1 MSTEKHA
8 IPNGNIRC
16 GKLCG
21 IINDISYLSFFY
33 RHFHGCVCGE
43 TWQRTAMINRTH
55 GVCGTGVQCCF
66 SENNK
71 TSVSTYESP
80 QSSCSSS
87 FTNHIITDISIMLSS
102 TCLINVLI
110 FLRVTLFLINVYHA
124 ASSTFPKHSGCMVLK
139 YIEATW
145 NLFLPQ

>member
-8 IPNGNIRC
+8 IPNENLRC

-21 IINDISYLSFFY
+21 DISHLSFFY

-43 TWQRTAMINRTH
+43 TWQRTDMINRTL
-55 GVCGTGVQCCF
+55 GVCGTGVLCCL

-71 TSVSTYESP
+71 TSASTYESP

-87 FTNHIITDISIMLSS
+87 FTNHIIIIHVSYKCTY
-102 TCLINVLI
+102 
-110 FLRVTLFLINVYHA
+110 FLASYTHFHHVYHA
-124 ASSTFPKHSGCMVLK
+124 ASSTFPKHSAK
-139 YIEATW
+139 I
-145 NLFLPQ
+145 F

>member
-1 MSTEKHA
+1 VSTEKHA
-8 IPNGNIRC
+8 IQNGNLRC

-21 IINDISYLSFFY
+21 ILNDISHLHFFY
-33 RHFHGCVCGE
+33 HHFHGCVCGK

-55 GVCGTGVQCCF
+55 GVCGTGVLCCF

-71 TSVSTYESP
+71 TSASTYESP

-87 FTNHIITDISIMLSS
+87 FTNHIITDISTVISS

-110 FLRVTLFLINVYHA
+110 FFGVTLFFIMFI
-124 ASSTFPKHSGCMVLK
+124 TQP
-139 YIEATW
+139 
-145 NLFLPQ
+145 PQPSQNTVVAWY